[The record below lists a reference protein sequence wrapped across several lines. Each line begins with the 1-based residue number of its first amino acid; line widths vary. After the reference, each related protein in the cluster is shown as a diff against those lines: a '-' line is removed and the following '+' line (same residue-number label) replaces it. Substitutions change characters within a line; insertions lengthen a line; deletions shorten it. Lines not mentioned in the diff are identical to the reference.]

1 MKSMPKIVIVGLAIV
16 LILVLPI
23 SAQQVARP
31 GGTLPSNPAIKLIKI
46 ADGLND
52 PVNVAAPPDGSGR
65 LFVIERG
72 GRIKIVKDGKLL
84 PEPFIDL
91 GAGPLGGEVQTQFVE
106 QGLYAMAFHPNFKDN
121 GYFYVHY
128 ASLPFNGDGFIVRYQ
143 VSSDNPNQADV
154 ESAKVILQIDQPWFN
169 HNGGEIE
176 FGPDGYLYIGSGD
189 GGWEGDPLR
198 AGQDLTTLLGKMLR
212 IDVNTNDNLPYRI
225 PEDNPFVFHPQQMV
239 LFGKTEQFF
248 STLHPNA
255 RPEIWAYGL
264 RNPWQFSFD
273 SKTGDLYI
281 ADVGQNHWEEINFQ
295 PSSSKGG
302 ENYGWA
308 INMGTHCHPIELTDC
323 PKVGVMPVAEY
334 SHADAGCAVMGFGVY
349 RGTQYPKLDGIYF
362 SGDWCSG
369 RVWGLARDNTGKWIF
384 QELLN
389 TGLHF
394 TGGGVDEA
402 GNVYATTCNCLY
414 ESDRGPY
421 NNPPGALWK
430 IVAADQVPAG
440 AEVAP
445 QR

>member
-1 MKSMPKIVIVGLAIV
+1 MKSILRLVGLAAVLAIV
-16 LILVLPI
+16 FPA
-23 SAQQVARP
+23 SAQQAARP
-31 GGTLPSNPAIKLIKI
+31 GGRLPGNPTIQLVKVV
-46 ADGLND
+46 DGLND
-52 PVNVAAPPDGSGR
+52 PVNVAAPRDGSGR
-65 LFVIERG
+65 VFVIERG

-84 PEPFIDL
+84 LEPFIDL

-106 QGLYAMAFHPNFKDN
+106 QGLYGMAFHPNFKNN

-128 ASLPFNGDGFIVRYQ
+128 ASLPFNGAGFIVRYQ
-143 VSSDNPNQADV
+143 VSKNNPNKADK
-154 ESAKVILQIDQPWFN
+154 ETAKVVMAIPQPWFN

-198 AGQDLTTLLGKMLR
+198 AGQDLSTLLGKMLR
-212 IDVNTNDNLPYRI
+212 IDVNTDGDTPYRI
-225 PEDNPFVFHPQQMV
+225 PKDNPFVFRPQQMA

-273 SKTGDLYI
+273 PQTGDLYI
-281 ADVGQNHWEEINFQ
+281 ADVGQNHWEEISFQ
-295 PSSSKGG
+295 PGSSKGG

-308 INMGTHCHPIELTDC
+308 INMGTQCHPIELKDC

-349 RGTQYPKLDGIYF
+349 RGTQYPKLDGIYL

-369 RVWGLARDNTGKWIF
+369 RIWGLGRGGSGKWIF
-384 QELLN
+384 QELLR

-402 GNVYATTCNCLY
+402 GNVYVTNCNCLY
-414 ESDRGPY
+414 DADRGPY

-430 IVAADQVPAG
+430 IVAADQVPIG
-440 AEVAP
+440 AETA
-445 QR
+445 QTK